1 MKGSTEQPA
10 LSTYCT
16 SPMAD
21 AWLRTRV
28 DAARNFVTRAVGV
41 TQLEGLI
48 LSGSLARGEGSVATL
63 GERLTLLGD
72 IEFLLIVKPRPRW
85 RDFRRQVDE
94 LSRGATEAIG
104 EGADGLSIEY
114 TPADRSYLRERA
126 RPSMFTYDL
135 RQHGRVLVGDPEL
148 LQEIPPIER
157 SAIPAEDAMETL
169 VNRGLELLA
178 LRDSGYPTARV
189 DYASVKA
196 LLDLAG
202 SALAFGGTYESLYS
216 LRPRAFR
223 DLLSRREDLRQAV
236 VGSERLAE
244 LVDDAA
250 RIKLEPTLAS
260 LARIGRE
267 AQPGSILRWVIELW
281 RWEASQLFERT
292 NADLETLI
300 RAYLAEEGGVSRGRG
315 WVKYVWHPLRP
326 PTARLTPRLLP
337 LAAKSSPRR
346 LVYAA
351 ALHAIDGA
359 PGWEERAV
367 RALPCSIA
375 RQEALPAIVGTWK
388 WLIRNN

>member
-1 MKGSTEQPA
+1 MKEFTAQPA
-10 LSTYCT
+10 AYCA

-28 DAARNFVTRAVGV
+28 DAARDFVTRAVGR

-48 LSGSLARGEGSVATL
+48 LTGSLARGEGSVAAL

-72 IEFLLIVKPRPRW
+72 IEFLLIVKPQPRW
-85 RDFRRQVDE
+85 RDFRRQVGE
-94 LSRGATEAIG
+94 LSRRAAEAIG

-148 LQEIPPIER
+148 LQEIPTVER

-178 LRDSGYPTARV
+178 LRDSGLPSATAG
-189 DYASVKA
+189 YASVKT

-216 LRPRAFR
+216 RRPCAFR
-223 DLLSRREDLRQAV
+223 DLLARRDDLRQAV
-236 VGSERLAE
+236 VSSERLAE

-260 LARIGRE
+260 LTRIGRE
-267 AQPGSILRWVIELW
+267 AEPRSILQWVIDLW
-281 RWEASQLFERT
+281 RWEAGQLFDRT
-292 NADLETLI
+292 NADLETLMG
-300 RAYLAEEGGVSRGRG
+300 AYLAEEGGVGRFRG
-315 WVKYVWHPLRP
+315 WVKYGWHPLRP
-326 PTARLTPRLLP
+326 PTVRLAPRLLP

-351 ALHAIDGA
+351 ALHAIEGA
-359 PGWEERAV
+359 PGWEGRVV
-367 RALPCSIA
+367 RILPTSSIA
-375 RQEALPAIVGTWK
+375 REGVLRDIVGTWK